1 MAKKQT
7 KYDIALQEYGEALT
21 RAGAKYKRQ
30 LRKDPEITPEAFGLS
45 STMFDILKP
54 EGKRGKPSIRQIRS
68 KTEQLTEYT
77 DRKYALKK
85 IGTKI
90 ESGEEKGVYMTRQEW
105 KEAMA
110 QVNAQNKFRTTLAKA
125 IEKAGGYSY
134 ARLTREGVVK
144 EQSNMYNATVTK
156 SNDIIPVKISIVG
169 GPSIGYKGE
178 EFYREETLSPENFKE
193 RYGSYASKAT
203 SVGHARVQTLMN
215 NWLKGLGNAVS
226 DHFAS
231 EIGSILREL
240 NVDAIDFLGL
250 FHLSSA
256 FDFDFIYD
264 EVLTIQNKKEQIR
277 SEIEAFRNDE
287 KKYQAFRKEME
298 KLD

>member
-1 MAKKQT
+1 MAKKDS
-7 KYDIALQEYGEALT
+7 KYDVALRNYGEALEK
-21 RAGAKYKRQ
+21 AEAKYKRQ
-30 LRKDPEITPEAFGLS
+30 LRKDPDITPEAFGLS

-90 ESGEEKGVYMTRQEW
+90 EAGEEKGVYMTRQDW

-193 RYGSYASKAT
+193 RYGSYTSKAT

-226 DHFAS
+226 EHFAS

-264 EVLTIQNKKEQIR
+264 EVLTIQNKKEQIK
-277 SEIEAFRNDE
+277 SEVEAFRKDK

>member
-1 MAKKQT
+1 MAKKDS
-7 KYDIALQEYGEALT
+7 KYDVALRNYGEALEK
-21 RAGAKYKRQ
+21 AEAKYKRQ
-30 LRKDPEITPEAFGLS
+30 LRKDPDITPEAFGLS

-105 KEAMA
+105 KEAVA
-110 QVNAQNKFRTTLAKA
+110 QLNAQNKFRTTLAKA

-156 SNDIIPVKISIVG
+156 SNDIIPVRLSIVG
-169 GPSIGYKGE
+169 GTSIGYKGDN
-178 EFYREETLSPENFKE
+178 FFREETLSAENFKA
-193 RYGSYASKAT
+193 RYGSYTSKAT
-203 SVGHARVQTLMN
+203 SVGHVRVQTLMK
-215 NWLKGLGNAVS
+215 NWLKGLKDSVS
-226 DHFAS
+226 EHFAN
-231 EIGSILREL
+231 EIKNTLDEL
-240 NVDAIDFLGL
+240 NIDAIDFLGL
-250 FHLSSA
+250 FHISSA